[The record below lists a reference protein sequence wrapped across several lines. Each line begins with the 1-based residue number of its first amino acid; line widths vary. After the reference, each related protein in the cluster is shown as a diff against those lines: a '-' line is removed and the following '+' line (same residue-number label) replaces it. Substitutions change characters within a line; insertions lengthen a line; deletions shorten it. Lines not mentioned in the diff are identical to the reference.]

1 MSLKRLPG
9 LFWGGRRCFLQ
20 VLLPLSQGL
29 RYYKKTTCA
38 RKQISPPGT
47 EAKDAIDALFSSE
60 QQSVILQ
67 FLNSASEEE
76 LSAVKL
82 LRGKKSLNI
91 MEYRNNHGP
100 FQELQSLLQ
109 VPSFQYKTAVKVCN
123 FILTPLEKEE
133 KKTYNSI
140 SARKYISPP
149 IEKNRLKT
157 ANSIVS
163 IVLGVQ
169 KISWAHVSRDLVVH
183 DWHLQNYRPKE
194 DTFTPATYFDT
205 VSTIISKIPEADFY
219 VLEKIGLP
227 LSNAGLFPVT
237 LHLRVMEAVLYA
249 LLQKHFGEDGQPQV
263 LSIGRNVVG
272 RYFGLMMGESRI
284 SGVDLVKQFLLDST
298 TQTSRVS
305 FANSVVA
312 KHMHIVSG
320 NSWKREEELCDSLLQ
335 AIAFYELLVLDT
347 DEMI

>member
-1 MSLKRLPG
+1 
-9 LFWGGRRCFLQ
+9 
-20 VLLPLSQGL
+20 
-29 RYYKKTTCA
+29 
-38 RKQISPPGT
+38 
-47 EAKDAIDALFSSE
+47 
-60 QQSVILQ
+60 
-67 FLNSASEEE
+67 
-76 LSAVKL
+76 
-82 LRGKKSLNI
+82 